1 MWMSNDV
8 SWYDTIWCD
17 IRWCQMRV
25 APCVLQGILNH
36 IFWQRPS
43 LPKMP
48 VLSVHFQWILIMF
61 MHLHAGLLCST
72 LHVPYWVQVPR
83 KSLMNGLLLFLTQ
96 LPTFQST
103 GWPWCIAS
111 SNLSPV
117 SRFHSLEQ
125 NPAQY
130 HERSAAL
137 DMSISFCEMSMED
150 STACWWK
157 KSSPGMYKP
166 CIFVG

>member
-1 MWMSNDV
+1 
-8 SWYDTIWCD
+8 
-17 IRWCQMRV
+17 
-25 APCVLQGILNH
+25 
-36 IFWQRPS
+36 
-43 LPKMP
+43 
-48 VLSVHFQWILIMF
+48 

-103 GWPWCIAS
+103 GWRWCIAS
-111 SNLSPV
+111 SKLSPV

-137 DMSISFCEMSMED
+137 DMSILFVRW
-150 STACWWK
+150 AWK
-157 KSSPGMYKP
+157 TYDGRNPAPGMYKTLYVCGIDYQSTGDRRISEPSTVSSNASQRPMDSSWVDVTSATNLALP
-166 CIFVG
+166 CT